1 MSKLAAKNP
10 NPPRL
15 DGQRILV
22 VEENAHAASLAR
34 QTLLSAG
41 ASEVVTA
48 ADGHAALRQLSSFQ
62 PDILV
67 ADLTMPGMSGLELT
81 RIVRQSALDTNADVP
96 DPSIPIVV
104 VSAFGSRAS
113 VQTARSAGIDAYV
126 IKPFSIGSLVKRVDR
141 ASRRSADFIVNPAY
155 VGPDRRT
162 RSGTGAGHRRFTDM
176 PVAANESSP
185 DPDVRVAPSADLEA
199 DEMANSL
206 LMELYAHIRALEAER
221 AAQAG

>member
-1 MSKLAAKNP
+1 MSKSVAKDP

-22 VEENAHAASLAR
+22 VEDNAHAAALAR

-48 ADGHAALRQLSSFQ
+48 VDGQAALRQLSSFR

-67 ADLTMPGMSGLELT
+67 TDMNMPGMDGLELT
-81 RIVRQSALDTNADVP
+81 RTVRKAALDPHVDVP
-96 DPSIPIVV
+96 DPTIPIVL
-104 VSAFGSRAS
+104 VSAFGSRSS
-113 VQTARSAGIDAYV
+113 VRAARSAGIDGFV
-126 IKPFSIGSLVKRVDR
+126 IKPFSIGALIKRVDR
-141 ASRRSADFIVNPAY
+141 ASRRSADFIIHPAY

-162 RSGTGAGHRRFTDM
+162 RPGPGRQRLTD
-176 PVAANESSP
+176 PPAAANDAMPETTLRLAP
-185 DPDVRVAPSADLEA
+185 ATDPDA
-199 DEMANSL
+199 DETANSL

-221 AAQAG
+221 PAERG